1 MRRRT
6 KIICTV
12 GPATADYPMLERM
25 YAAGMDIVRLN
36 MSHSDHV
43 EAQKI
48 ITWIKTLNRKVKY
61 PVPLLLDTMGPEIRT
76 GELDA
81 PMRLEPGKEV
91 YLTVGPASG
100 EEDGSPSEW
109 PADEIHVNYPELPEA
124 VAVGN
129 SVTLDNG
136 LINLEVLQKS
146 ERGLRCRVI
155 DGGHLGSRRHINLP
169 GVHVNLPAIAGKD
182 REDILFGMEHD
193 LDFLALSFVRTAD
206 DIAAARELLG
216 SKTLKIIAK
225 IEDREGLAN
234 VEEITRAADGVMVAR
249 GDLGIEVDIAV
260 MPNIQRNLVRTC
272 ARLGKRCVVATHLL
286 ESMIENPIPTRA
298 EVTDVANAIYEG
310 VDAIMLSAE
319 TSVGRHPVRCVAQ
332 LSRIAATSEQFPGLG
347 FAADLIADTD
357 KHHVAKAA
365 AGLAEAIGAA
375 GIVVITRR
383 GVMVDLVTS
392 CQPPTVPI
400 FAFSNNSQTRRRLML
415 NRGVF
420 SHRTAFSTVPEKT
433 IQTALNVLQERED
446 IPPDERVVV
455 ISDVLAER
463 RVDAIQIRTVGG

>member
-12 GPATADYPMLERM
+12 GPATSDYSALERM
-25 YAAGMDIVRLN
+25 YEAGMDVVRLN
-36 MSHSDHV
+36 MSHSNHD
-43 EAQKI
+43 EAQRI

-61 PVPLLLDTMGPEIRT
+61 PVPLLLDTRGPEIRT
-76 GELDA
+76 GELEA
-81 PMRLEPGKEV
+81 PIHLDPGQEV
-91 YLTVGPASG
+91 YLTV
-100 EEDGSPSEW
+100 DDVTDPSER
-109 PADEIHVNYPELPEA
+109 PANEIHVNYPELPDA

-129 SVTLDNG
+129 TVTLDNG

-146 ERGLRCRVI
+146 DRGLRCRVV

-216 SKTLKIIAK
+216 RKTLKVIAK
-225 IEDREGLAN
+225 IEDREGLSN

-332 LSRIAATSEQFPGLG
+332 LSRIAATSEQFPSLG
-347 FAADLIADTD
+347 FASDFIADSD

-365 AGLAEAIGAA
+365 AGLAEAIDAA

-400 FAFSNNSQTRRRLML
+400 FAFSNNSQTRRRLMM

-420 SHRTAFSTVPEKT
+420 SHRTGFSTVPEKT
-433 IQTALNVLQERED
+433 IQTALNVLQEREN
-446 IPPDERVVV
+446 IAPEERVVV
-455 ISDVLAER
+455 ISDVLAEK

>member
-12 GPATADYPMLERM
+12 GPATADYPKLERM
-25 YAAGMDIVRLN
+25 YAAGMDVVRLN
-36 MSHSDHV
+36 MSHSNHD
-43 EAQKI
+43 EAQRV

-61 PVPLLLDTMGPEIRT
+61 PVPLLLDTRGPEIRT

-81 PMRLEPGKEV
+81 PMQLDPGQEV
-91 YLTVGPASG
+91 YLTVDSSSDEVRNTRHPRV
-100 EEDGSPSEW
+100 
-109 PADEIHVNYPELPEA
+109 DEIHVNYPELPQA

-146 ERGLRCRVI
+146 RRGLRCRVV
-155 DGGHLGSRRHINLP
+155 DGGSLGSRRHINLP

-182 REDILFGMEHD
+182 RDDILFGMQHD
-193 LDFLALSFVRTAD
+193 LDFLALSFVRSAD
-206 DIAAARELLG
+206 DIAAARDLLG
-216 SKTLKIIAK
+216 KKMLKVIAK

-249 GDLGIEVDIAV
+249 GDLGIEVDIAA
-260 MPNIQRNLVRTC
+260 MPNIQRDLVRTC

-319 TSVGRHPVRCVAQ
+319 TSVGRHPVRCVSQ
-332 LSRIAATSEQFPGLG
+332 LSRIAATSEQFPSLG
-347 FAADLIADTD
+347 FAADFITDSD

-420 SHRTAFSTVPEKT
+420 SHRTPFSTMPEKT
-433 IQTALNVLQERED
+433 IQTALNALQERES
-446 IPPDERVVV
+446 IGPHERVVV
-455 ISDVLAER
+455 ISDVLASAHVE
-463 RVDAIQIRTVGG
+463 AIQIRAVGG

>member
-12 GPATADYPMLERM
+12 GPATSDYPMLERM
-25 YAAGMDIVRLN
+25 YEAGMDVVRLN
-36 MSHSDHV
+36 MSHASHD
-43 EAQKI
+43 EAERI

-61 PVPLLLDTMGPEIRT
+61 PVPLLLDTRGPEIRT
-76 GELDA
+76 GELEA
-81 PMRLEPGKEV
+81 PIHLDPGQEI
-91 YLTVGPASG
+91 YLTVDEITDPA
-100 EEDGSPSEW
+100 ER
-109 PADEIHVNYPELPEA
+109 PANEIHVNYPELPDA

-129 SVTLDNG
+129 TVTLDNG

-146 ERGLRCRVI
+146 DRGLRCRVV

-182 REDILFGMEHD
+182 REDILFGMEQD

-216 SKTLKIIAK
+216 KKTLKVIAK
-225 IEDREGLAN
+225 IEDREGLSN
-234 VEEITRAADGVMVAR
+234 VEEITQAADGVMVAR

-260 MPNIQRNLVRTC
+260 MPNIQRNLVQTC

-332 LSRIAATSEQFPGLG
+332 LSRIAATSEQFPSLG
-347 FAADLIADTD
+347 FASELIADTD

-400 FAFSNNSQTRRRLML
+400 FAFSNNSQTRRRLMM

-433 IQTALNVLQERED
+433 IQTALNVLQEREN
-446 IPPDERVVV
+446 IAPEERVVV
-455 ISDVLAER
+455 ISDVLAQA

>member
-6 KIICTV
+6 KIICTI
-12 GPATADYPMLERM
+12 GPATSSYPMLERM
-25 YAAGMDIVRLN
+25 YRAGMDVVRLN
-36 MSHSDHV
+36 MSHSNHE
-43 EAQKI
+43 EALRV
-48 ITWIKTLNRKVKY
+48 ITWTKTLNRKVKY
-61 PVPLLLDTMGPEIRT
+61 PIPLLLDTMGPEIRT
-76 GELDA
+76 GQLDA
-81 PMRLEPGKEV
+81 PMRLEPGEEV
-91 YLTVGPASG
+91 LLTVEPVSEGVA
-100 EEDGSPSEW
+100 DGS
-109 PADEIHVNYPELPEA
+109 ARLANEIHVNYPELPEA

-136 LINLEVLQKS
+136 LINLEVLQTS
-146 ERGLRCRVI
+146 ARGLRCRVV
-155 DGGHLGSRRHINLP
+155 DGGSLGSRKHINLP

-182 REDILFGMEHD
+182 REDILFGMAQD
-193 LDFLALSFVRTAD
+193 LDFLALSFVRSAE

-216 SKTLKIIAK
+216 RKTLKIIAK
-225 IEDREGLAN
+225 IEDREGLRN
-234 VEEITRAADGVMVAR
+234 VEEIAQAADGVMVAR

-319 TSVGRHPVRCVAQ
+319 TSVGRHPVRCVEQ
-332 LSRIAATSEQFPGLG
+332 LSRIAGTSEQLPSLG
-347 FAADLIADTD
+347 FAADFIADTN

-400 FAFSNNSQTRRRLML
+400 FAFSNNSQTRRRLMM

-420 SHRTAFSTVPEKT
+420 SHRTAFSTMPEKT
-433 IQTALNVLQERED
+433 IQTALNVLQKRED
-446 IPPDERVVV
+446 IPPEERVVV
-455 ISDVLAER
+455 ISDVLAQA
-463 RVDAIQIRTVGG
+463 RVDAIQIRAVGG